1 MRRMRLGAGT
11 IACSVLLGM
20 GCVVWESDY
29 DKLKKEYDDYKTLS
43 EARDAKNQETIQRL
57 EDALR
62 FETER
67 AAALEKQIEALNAE
81 KVALSIDKTRLQA
94 TEAELVKAL
103 REVQERKMA
112 AEKRIAEYR
121 DLLTRFKSLIDAGK
135 LRVRIVDGQ
144 MVVELA
150 TDVLFPS
157 GSAVLSPDGKAAV
170 VEVATVLASIPERR
184 FQIAGHTDTV
194 PIRTARY
201 RSNWD
206 LAFDRA
212 HSVLQ
217 AMMDAGMPNTRISAS
232 SYGEYR
238 PTASNDTDEGKAKNR
253 RIEII
258 VVPDLSQLPGAEELE
273 QLDPQAT
280 TPAPPNG

>member
-1 MRRMRLGAGT
+1 MRTMRLMAGV
-11 IACSVLLGM
+11 IACTTLLGA

-29 DKLKKEYDDYKTLS
+29 DKLKKEYGDYKALS
-43 EARDAKNQETIQRL
+43 ESRDAKNQETIQRL

-67 AAALEKQIEALNAE
+67 AASLEKQIEALNAE
-81 KVALSIDKTRLQA
+81 KVALTIDRTRLQA

-121 DLLTRFKSLIDAGK
+121 DLLTRFKTLIDAGK

-157 GSAVLSPDGKAAV
+157 GSAVLSPEGKAAV

-217 AMMDAGMPNTRISAS
+217 AMTDAGMPTTRISAS
-232 SYGEYR
+232 SYGEFR
-238 PTASNDTDEGKAKNR
+238 PTADNDTDEGKAKNR

-273 QLDPQAT
+273 QLDPQA
-280 TPAPPNG
+280 PPKG

>member
-1 MRRMRLGAGT
+1 MTRK
-11 IACSVLLGM
+11 ILLALT
-20 GCVVWESDY
+20 CVAALTSTQCTVWQSDY
-29 DKLKKEYDDYKTLS
+29 DKLQKDFDDYKTLA
-43 EARDAKNQETIQRL
+43 EAREAKNQATIQKL

-62 FETER
+62 LEKER
-67 AAALEKQIEALNAE
+67 VAALEKQIEALNAE
-81 KVALSIDKTRLQA
+81 KVALTVDRTRLQA
-94 TEAELVKAL
+94 TEAELQKAL

-121 DLLTRFKSLIDAGK
+121 DLLSRFKALIDAGK
-135 LRVRIVDGQ
+135 LSVRIVDGQ

-157 GSAVLSPDGKAAV
+157 GSAVLNRDGKAAV
-170 VEVATVLASIPERR
+170 VEVAQVLASIPERR
-184 FQIAGHTDTV
+184 YQIAGHTDDV

-217 AMMDAGMPNTRISAS
+217 AMMEAGMPSTRISAS
-232 SYGEYR
+232 SYAEFR
-238 PTASNDTDEGKAKNR
+238 PTAENTSDEGRAQNR

-273 QLDPQAT
+273 ALDPK
-280 TPAPPNG
+280 G

>member
-1 MRRMRLGAGT
+1 MKDGGSGMKGAKYIVCLGAWLAT
-11 IACSVLLGM
+11 SS
-20 GCVVWESDY
+20 CVVWESDY
-29 DKLKKEYDDYKTLS
+29 DKLKKDFDDYKTLS
-43 EARDAKNQETIQRL
+43 EAREAKNQVTIQKL

-62 FETER
+62 LETER

-81 KVALSIDKTRLQA
+81 KVALSVDKSRLQA
-94 TEAELVKAL
+94 TEAELMKAL

-121 DLLTRFKSLIDAGK
+121 DLLSRFKSLIDSGK

-157 GSAVLSPDGKAAV
+157 GSAVLSPTGKAAV
-170 VEVATVLASIPERR
+170 VEVAQVLASIPERR
-184 FQIAGHTDTV
+184 FQIAGHTDDV

-217 AMMDAGMPNTRISAS
+217 AMLETGMPSTRISAS
-232 SYGEYR
+232 SYGEFR
-238 PTASNDTDEGKAKNR
+238 PTADNASDEGKAKNR

-258 VVPDLSQLPGAEELE
+258 VVPDLSELPGAEELE
-273 QLDPQAT
+273 ALDK
-280 TPAPPNG
+280 APDQG

>member
-1 MRRMRLGAGT
+1 MTRKQTAMA
-11 IACSVLLGM
+11 ACIGLVFVSTS
-20 GCVVWESDY
+20 CVVWESDY
-29 DKLKKEYDDYKTLS
+29 DALKQEFAGYKTLA
-43 EARDAKNQETIQRL
+43 EAREAKNQVTIQQL

-62 FETER
+62 LENER
-67 AAALEKQIEALNAE
+67 VAALEKQIAALNAE
-81 KVALSIDKTRLQA
+81 KVALTVDKSRLQA

-112 AEKRIAEYR
+112 ADKRIAEYR
-121 DLLTRFKSLIDAGK
+121 DLLARFKSLIDAGK

-157 GSAVLSPDGKAAV
+157 GSAVLSPSGKAAV
-170 VEVATVLASIPERR
+170 VEVAQVLAAIPERR
-184 FQIAGHTDTV
+184 YQIAGHTDDV

-217 AMMDAGMPNTRISAS
+217 AMLETGMPNTRISAS

-238 PTASNDTDEGKAKNR
+238 PTADNASDEGKAKNR

-273 QLDPQAT
+273 TLDPT
-280 TPAPPNG
+280 APDKS

>member
-1 MRRMRLGAGT
+1 MRRSDLVAWVLVT
-11 IACSVLLGM
+11 IGP

-29 DKLKKEYDDYKTLS
+29 DKLKKDFGEYKTSS
-43 EARDAKNQETIQRL
+43 EGRDAKNQAAIQRL

-67 AAALEKQIEALNAE
+67 AAALDKQLAALNAE
-81 KVALSIDKTRLQA
+81 KVALALDKTRLQS

-135 LRVRIVDGQ
+135 LRVRIIDGQ

-150 TDVLFPS
+150 TDVLFTS
-157 GSAVLSPDGKAAV
+157 GSAVLSPEGKSAV
-170 VEVATVLASIPERR
+170 TEVTTVLANIPERR

-212 HSVLQ
+212 HSVVQ
-217 AMMDAGMPNTRISAS
+217 AMTEAGMPATRISAS
-232 SYGEYR
+232 SYGEFR
-238 PTASNDTDEGKAKNR
+238 PTASNDSDEGKAKNR

-258 VVPDLSQLPGAEELE
+258 VIPDLSQLPGADEL
-273 QLDPQAT
+273 QSLDPQA
-280 TPAPPNG
+280 PPKG

>member
-1 MRRMRLGAGT
+1 MRRMRLGAGA
-11 IACSVLLGM
+11 IACCAIVGM

-29 DKLKKEYDDYKTLS
+29 DKLKKEHDDYKALS
-43 EARDAKNQETIQRL
+43 EARDAKNQETIERL

-112 AEKRIAEYR
+112 AEKRVAEYR

-157 GSAVLSPDGKAAV
+157 GSAVLSPDGRAAV

-217 AMMDAGMPNTRISAS
+217 AMIDAGMPNTRISAS

-273 QLDPQAT
+273 QLDPQV
-280 TPAPPNG
+280 PPNG

>member
-1 MRRMRLGAGT
+1 MRRMRLGAGV
-11 IACSVLLGM
+11 IACSMLFGT
-20 GCVVWESDY
+20 GCVVWQSDY

-43 EARDAKNQETIQRL
+43 ETRDAKNQETIQRL

-121 DLLTRFKSLIDAGK
+121 DLLARFKSLIDAGK

-157 GSAVLSPDGKAAV
+157 GSAVLSSDGKSAV

-217 AMMDAGMPNTRISAS
+217 AMIDAGMPTTRISAS
-232 SYGEYR
+232 SYGEFR
-238 PTASNDTDEGKAKNR
+238 PTASNDSDEGKAKNR

>member
-1 MRRMRLGAGT
+1 MRVWAGTVACGTLLGA
-11 IACSVLLGM
+11 S
-20 GCVVWESDY
+20 CVVWESDY
-29 DKLKKEYDDYKTLS
+29 DKLKQELDDYRTLS

-81 KVALSIDKTRLQA
+81 KVALSIDKSRLQA

-112 AEKRIAEYR
+112 AEKRVAEYR
-121 DLLTRFKSLIDAGK
+121 DLLARFKSLIDSGK

-157 GSAVLSPDGKAAV
+157 GSAVLSSDGKAAV

-217 AMMDAGMPNTRISAS
+217 AMIDAGMPNTRISAS

-238 PTASNDTDEGKAKNR
+238 PTAANETDEGKAKNR

-273 QLDPQAT
+273 QLDPQA
-280 TPAPPNG
+280 PPKG